1 MVVTRIHGME
11 EINKVGVK
19 EIMDVLLVGIS
30 VKLLAVLVQTRLLLF
45 KALLIRFIIPLFLPI
60 LRLMKFSEF

>member
-1 MVVTRIHGME
+1 ME

-45 KALLIRFIIPLFLPI
+45 KALLIRFIIHLFLPI